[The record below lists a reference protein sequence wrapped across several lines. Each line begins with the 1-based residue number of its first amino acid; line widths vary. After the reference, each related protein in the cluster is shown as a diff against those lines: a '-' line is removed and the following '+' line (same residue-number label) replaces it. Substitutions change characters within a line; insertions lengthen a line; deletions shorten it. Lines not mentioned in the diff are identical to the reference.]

1 MIIVKNRHNWF
12 WAFNRAKKKQSVE
25 YSINIESC
33 QKKTRVPFLTPNILF
48 LCCVRIFKNGTSLAQ
63 TIGRPSYG
71 SRLITLC
78 NFFLQR
84 LEPEF
89 SWQMLRKRIMK
100 KDNNS
105 NRDEG
110 FFSYYI
116 LMCILR
122 ITYVISCCSLFT
134 EQTLTNLEY

>member
-1 MIIVKNRHNWF
+1 MQF
-12 WAFNRAKKKQSVE
+12 
-25 YSINIESC
+25 
-33 QKKTRVPFLTPNILF
+33 
-48 LCCVRIFKNGTSLAQ
+48 
-63 TIGRPSYG
+63 
-71 SRLITLC
+71 
-78 NFFLQR
+78 FFLQR

-134 EQTLTNLEY
+134 EQTLTNLEYLKKKN